1 MAVEVDGGDDVG
13 EGVGAAGD
21 DLQAAP
27 QEPRGPKPWSLGVS
41 QNTPRETLVLS
52 LHDDP
57 FVGKLGPLLLLLC
70 ACFHMGPS

>member
-52 LHDDP
+52 PHDDP
-57 FVGKLGPLLLLLC
+57 IIGPLLLLLC